1 MYKILVIN
9 PGSTSTKIAFY
20 HDHDLAWKEEIKHPS
35 EVIKQYATI
44 YDQLDMRT
52 ELVEKVTFEDHGEKY
67 EDLSVV
73 MCRGGL
79 VPEYFEE
86 DGTMHRVSAG
96 AYVVDDYL
104 IDTLFHRPIN
114 NHASNLACAI
124 GDKIA
129 KKAGVKA
136 YIYDPVTVDELDDLV
151 RITGIRHIKKR
162 GQGHNLNMRAAAKK
176 VCEQKGWDYNT
187 KNLIVAHLGGGST
200 VSLHHNGRIVD
211 IVSDDEGQFS
221 PERAGLVPIYLL
233 LAWMKKDNIDPMD
246 MKEILSKKG
255 GMIDWFGTADAY
267 EIEKRGIA
275 GDKECEDIYN
285 AMALSIARAV
295 SRLACY
301 VGGKVDAIILTGS
314 IARSKYLIDFFR
326 PYAEWM
332 GPIEVIPGEN
342 EMQALCDAG
351 VGLLDG
357 TETAKVYGPNM

>member
-1 MYKILVIN
+1 MYKTLVIN

-20 HDHDLAWKEEIKHPS
+20 HDTELAWKEEIKHPS
-35 EVIKQYATI
+35 EVIKQFATI

-52 ELVEKVTFEDHGEKY
+52 DLIMKVFESHGEKY
-67 EDLSVV
+67 EELSVV

-79 VPEYFEE
+79 LPAFT
-86 DGTMHRVSAG
+86 DDKGTVHRVGAG
-96 AYVVDDYL
+96 AYLVDDHL

-136 YIYDPVTVDELDDLV
+136 YIYDPVTVDALDDLV
-151 RITGIRHIKKR
+151 RITGIRSIVR
-162 GQGHNLNMRAAAKK
+162 IGQGHNLNMRAAAKK
-176 VCEQKGWDYNT
+176 VCENKGWDYSK

-200 VSLHHNGRIVD
+200 VSLHKQGRIVD

-221 PERAGLVPIYLL
+221 PERAGLVPIYRLL
-233 LAWMKKDNIDPMD
+233 EWMKKGNIDPLV

-255 GMIDWFGTADAY
+255 GMVDWFGTADAY
-267 EIEKRGIA
+267 DIELRGLA

-285 AMALSIARAV
+285 AMALSIARSVA
-295 SRLACY
+295 RLACY

-342 EMQALCDAG
+342 EMQALCNAG
-351 VGLLDG
+351 VAILSG
-357 TETAKVYGPNM
+357 TEKAKVYGPDM

>member
-1 MYKILVIN
+1 MHKILVIN

-20 HDHDLAWKEEIKHPS
+20 KDRDLSWKEEIKHP
-35 EVIKQYATI
+35 EVVSKFATI
-44 YDQLDMRT
+44 YDQLDFRT
-52 ELVEKVTFEDHGEKY
+52 DLVMKVFESHGEKY
-67 EDLSVV
+67 EEISAV
-73 MCRGGL
+73 MCRSGL
-79 VPEYFEE
+79 LPPFV
-86 DGTMHRVSAG
+86 DDKGTVHRVGAG
-96 AYVVDDYL
+96 AYLVNEDL

-151 RITGIRHIKKR
+151 RLTGMRSIRRI

-176 VCEQKGWDYNT
+176 VCENKGWDYNK

-200 VSLHHNGRIVD
+200 VSLHKQGRIVD

-221 PERAGLVPIYLL
+221 PERAGLVPIYRLL
-233 LAWMKKDNIDPMD
+233 EWMKRDNIDPMV

-255 GMIDWFGTADAY
+255 GMVDWFGTADAY
-267 EIEKRGIA
+267 EVELRALA
-275 GDKECEDIYN
+275 GDKECADIYD

-301 VGGKVDAIILTGS
+301 VGGKVDAIVLTGS
-314 IARSKYLIDFFR
+314 IARSKYLIDLFR

-342 EMQALCDAG
+342 EMQALCNAG
-351 VGLLDG
+351 IALLDG
-357 TETAKVYGPNM
+357 TEKAKVYGPNM